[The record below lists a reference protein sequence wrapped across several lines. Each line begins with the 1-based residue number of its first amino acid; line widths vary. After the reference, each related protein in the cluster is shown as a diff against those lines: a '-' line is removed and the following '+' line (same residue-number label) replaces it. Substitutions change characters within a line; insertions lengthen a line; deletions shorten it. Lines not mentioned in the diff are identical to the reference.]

1 MIRLN
6 PFQRI
11 AMLCA
16 VLAGFV
22 FGSPA
27 MAEDVKSGTFRLE
40 ILRVSFIGSV
50 ARATGVLN
58 YGGKTYK
65 VKATGLGVGGFGA
78 SKTTVSGTVYNLNNR
93 EDFTG
98 TYVNLRSG
106 IAVGDTDMAKS
117 IYVENEKG
125 VRLKGKPETSG
136 VQLNL
141 GADGF
146 ILSFAD

>member
-1 MIRLN
+1 MIQLN

-11 AMLCA
+11 AMLCT

-27 MAEDVKSGTFRLE
+27 MAGDVKSGTFSLE
-40 ILRVSFIGSV
+40 ILRVSFIGSA

-65 VKATGLGVGGFGA
+65 VEATGLGVGGFGA
-78 SKTTVSGTVYNLNNR
+78 SKTMISGTVYNLNKR
-93 EDFTG
+93 EDFAG
-98 TYVNLRSG
+98 TYANLRSG
-106 IAVGDTDMAKS
+106 IAVGETDMAKS